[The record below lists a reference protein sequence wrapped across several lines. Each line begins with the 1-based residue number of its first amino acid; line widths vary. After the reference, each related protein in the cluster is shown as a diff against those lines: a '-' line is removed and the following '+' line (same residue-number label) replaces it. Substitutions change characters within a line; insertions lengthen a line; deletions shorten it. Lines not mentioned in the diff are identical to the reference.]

1 MKFKLFRTLSLF
13 VILGIQALPVQS
25 QTVFLDIK
33 NLDGSDKKIELSALN
48 KITFSNSD
56 LILNYLVG
64 TNENIVTSS
73 IRKIVFSTSTGIN
86 DIQGD
91 HNLFIYPNPSSDF
104 ISIKNQPEGETN
116 ILIYSIAGTQIMRI
130 QHYPGN
136 EPIDISRLTRGIY
149 IIKVNN
155 KALKFTKL

>member
-1 MKFKLFRTLSLF
+1 MLSLF
-13 VILGIQALPVQS
+13 IVLGMQILPVHS

-33 NLDGSDKKIELSALN
+33 KLDGSDKKIELSDLN

-64 TNENIVTSS
+64 TNENVGTSS
-73 IRKIVFSTSTGIN
+73 IRSIIFSTSTGIN
-86 DIQGD
+86 NIQGD
-91 HNLFIYPNPSSDF
+91 KNDLLIYPNPSADF
-104 ISIKNQPEGETN
+104 ISIKNNPDTDSN
-116 ILIYSIAGTQIMRI
+116 ITLYSVSGSQIMSI
-130 QHYPGN
+130 QHYSGN
-136 EPIDISRLTRGIY
+136 EPIDIRGLTRGIY